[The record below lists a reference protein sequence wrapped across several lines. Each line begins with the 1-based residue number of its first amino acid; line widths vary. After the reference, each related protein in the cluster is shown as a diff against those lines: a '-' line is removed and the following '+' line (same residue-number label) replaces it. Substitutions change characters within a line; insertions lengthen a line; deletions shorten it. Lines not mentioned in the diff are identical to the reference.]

1 MRCTCALQVLPSVW
15 TLAKVG
21 LQVRGR
27 NSVASVEGADD
38 EVTIRVVL
46 GTLDQVGLGEGR

>member
-27 NSVASVEGADD
+27 NSVAGVEGADY